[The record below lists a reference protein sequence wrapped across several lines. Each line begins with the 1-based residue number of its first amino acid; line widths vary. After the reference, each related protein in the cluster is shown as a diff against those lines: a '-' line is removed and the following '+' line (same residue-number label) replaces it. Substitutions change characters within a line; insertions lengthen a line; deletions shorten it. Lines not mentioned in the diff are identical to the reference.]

1 VIRDALTFIGMLFAI
16 VLGWAI
22 GGWFLM
28 KAAER
33 WPSRE
38 RPRPMS
44 TFDDLL
50 KGKDEDV

>member
-1 VIRDALTFIGMLFAI
+1 MIWDALKFLALLAMV

-50 KGKDEDV
+50 NGKDEDV